1 MRYLTGIIVVA
12 ASVALVGCGKYHGKY
27 GSKYYQQDA
36 QLEHPIVVPRGVAS
50 PVAEQFFTVPEQHRA
65 SAAKSQPSLLPPD
78 PTFLAYLNSY
88 KHKKK

>member
-12 ASVALVGCGKYHGKY
+12 ASVALVGCGKYHGQY
-27 GSKYYQQDA
+27 GGKYYQQDA
-36 QLEHPIVVPRGVAS
+36 QAVPPIVVPHGINS
-50 PVAEQFFTVPEQHRA
+50 PVTEQYFTVPNQQLA
-65 SAAKSQPSLLPPD
+65 QAKPHMSMLPPD